1 MFKLYVYQFYSQYI
15 KKYIKIIKKMIE
27 DGTLFY
33 TLPIHESLRQK
44 EIILGNPKCNLKILL

>member
-1 MFKLYVYQFYSQYI
+1 
-15 KKYIKIIKKMIE
+15 MIE

-44 EIILGNPKCNLKILL
+44 KIILDNPKCNLKILL